1 MRLISQ
7 LIKGISKVIQKLF
20 IKYFNGTAILAFFVF
35 QAAGFPVISVLYL
48 NVSDCVIDNLNHLC
62 NIAINF
68 QMFPNNHHY
77 TQLNYTLALQHWH
90 WNYYNLHYLFE
101 CYLFHLCSQLMAHY
115 FQILLLYLL
124 HLIVLLHHHF
134 LPQ

>member
-68 QMFPNNHHY
+68 LMFPNSHHY
-77 TQLNYTLALQHWH
+77 IQLNYTLALQH
-90 WNYYNLHYLFE
+90 
-101 CYLFHLCSQLMAHY
+101 
-115 FQILLLYLL
+115 
-124 HLIVLLHHHF
+124 
-134 LPQ
+134 